1 MLTFDEW
8 DLLQELILVLSLFEE
23 ATRYLG
29 DEKYVTHSIMHL
41 IIKEI
46 KRLLL
51 SVSTTSMLSFT
62 LSNISNNYSE
72 IENIDIFTTINE
84 VEILENEKN
93 NNNQRRKNKI
103 DLNKLLETKD
113 MLDKVKKQLYQSMC
127 FYWKFLSED
136 FLISTILD
144 PRVKYIDNEIEEE
157 AILRKKY
164 EEYEKN
170 YLQLPIESRA
180 SFPTLFNISTFSTI
194 IYQPKLFA
202 IFKQNQPQVFDE
214 VAEYLKEEKIPFNQ
228 NPFEW

>member
-127 FYWKFLSED
+127 FY
-136 FLISTILD
+136 
-144 PRVKYIDNEIEEE
+144 
-157 AILRKKY
+157 
-164 EEYEKN
+164 
-170 YLQLPIESRA
+170 
-180 SFPTLFNISTFSTI
+180 
-194 IYQPKLFA
+194 
-202 IFKQNQPQVFDE
+202 
-214 VAEYLKEEKIPFNQ
+214 
-228 NPFEW
+228 